1 MNRLSDATSPYLL
14 QHAGNP
20 VDWWPWSEEAFAEA
34 RARNVPVLLSVGYA
48 ACHWCHVMA
57 HESFEDQQTAALLNE
72 NMVAIKVDRE
82 ERPDVDAVYMA
93 ATQAMT
99 GQGGWPMT
107 VFMTPEGEP
116 FYCGTYYPREYFQ
129 RLVLGVAKA
138 WRDDRDGVSGQAGRI
153 AAALAERAAPLRGQ
167 APAAG
172 LAALCDQAVAA
183 LAADYDAQRGGFG
196 RAPKFP
202 PSMVLEFLL
211 RHSERPGAGRDGE
224 RPGPGSGSADS
235 EAGGD
240 TAGGDVAGGDIAA
253 GSGVAGGGAPAGG
266 RALAMVTGTAHAMA
280 RGGMYDQLGGGF
292 ARYSVD
298 ADWVVPHFEKMLY
311 DNALLAR
318 VYAHLWRRTGDPLA
332 RRVARETCTWMIR
345 ELRTPEGGFA
355 SALDADSEGEEGLF
369 YTWTP
374 AELTAELGAA
384 EGRYA
389 AETFGVTLAGS
400 FEHGRS
406 VLQLRAD
413 PAEPDRF
420 AAIRDALLAARER
433 RVRPGRDD
441 KVVAAW
447 NGLAIAALAECG
459 LLLAEPGFTAAAGD
473 AAALLGRVH
482 LRGERLAR
490 TSRAGVAGPSAGV
503 LEDYACVAE
512 GLLALYG
519 VTGDAGWVTMAGQLL
534 ETALARFSDGGGTFY
549 DTADDGEALIYRPA
563 DPLDGPTPSGTFAIA
578 GALLG
583 YGALTGSARHRE
595 AALAALGVLGPIAP
609 QYPRPAGAGLAV
621 AEAVVAGP
629 AEIAVVGQPGD
640 PRTAALHTTALLAA
654 PPGAVIALGDGAVGE
669 GDGTA
674 VGAEAHAG
682 DGPAA
687 GAGDGTAGGAA
698 ADAGDGAGAAGRE
711 PVEAVPLLEGRGLVA
726 GAPAAYV
733 CRDFTCRMPVTDPME
748 LRAALDYPAP
758 APAG

>member
-1 MNRLSDATSPYLL
+1 
-14 QHAGNP
+14 
-20 VDWWPWSEEAFAEA
+20 
-34 RARNVPVLLSVGYA
+34 
-48 ACHWCHVMA
+48 
-57 HESFEDQQTAALLNE
+57 
-72 NMVAIKVDRE
+72 VAIKVDRE

-138 WRDDRDGVSGQAGRI
+138 WRDDRDGVIGQAGRI
-153 AAALAERAAPLRGQ
+153 AATLAERAAPLRGQ
-167 APAAG
+167 APVAG

-224 RPGPGSGSADS
+224 RPGPGSGSGDS
-235 EAGGD
+235 EAGGGA
-240 TAGGDVAGGDIAA
+240 AGGDVAA
-253 GSGVAGGGAPAGG
+253 SSSVAGGGAPVGG

-369 YTWTP
+369 YAWTP

-420 AAIRDALLAARER
+420 AAIRAALLAARER

-503 LEDYACVAE
+503 LEDYASVAE
-512 GLLALYG
+512 GLLALSG

-563 DPLDGPTPSGTFAIA
+563 DPLDGPTPSGTFAMA

-711 PVEAVPLLEGRGLVA
+711 PVEAVPLLAGRGLVA

>member
-1 MNRLSDATSPYLL
+1 MTDGHRKVPMNRLSDATSPYLL

-34 RARNVPVLLSVGYA
+34 KARNVPVLLSVGYA

-57 HESFEDQQTAALLNE
+57 HESFEDPQTAGLLNE
-72 NMVAIKVDRE
+72 NLVAIKVDRE

-116 FYCGTYYPREYFQ
+116 FYCGTYFPREYFQ
-129 RLVLGVAKA
+129 RLVRGVAKA
-138 WRDDRDGVSGQAGRI
+138 WQEDRDGVIGQAERI

-167 APAAG
+167 TPEAG
-172 LAALCDQAVAA
+172 LAALCDQAVAT
-183 LAADYDAQRGGFG
+183 LAADYDTQHGGFG
-196 RAPKFP
+196 GAPKFP

-211 RHSERPGAGRDGE
+211 RHSERPG
-224 RPGPGSGSADS
+224 
-235 EAGGD
+235 
-240 TAGGDVAGGDIAA
+240 
-253 GSGVAGGGAPAGG
+253 GAESGG
-266 RALAMVTGTAHAMA
+266 RALDMVTGTAHAMA

-298 ADWVVPHFEKMLY
+298 AGWVVPHFEKMLY

-332 RRVARETCTWMIR
+332 RRVAREACAWMIR

-355 SALDADSEGEEGLF
+355 SALDADSEGQEGLF

-374 AELTAELGAA
+374 AELTAELGAT

-389 AETFGVTLAGS
+389 AETFGVTEAGS

-420 AAIRDALLAARER
+420 GAIRDALLAARER

-459 LLLAEPGFTAAAGD
+459 LMLAEPGFTAAAGD
-473 AAALLGRVH
+473 AAALLSRVH

-512 GLLALYG
+512 GLLVLSG
-519 VTGDAGWVTMAGQLL
+519 VTGQAGWVTMAGQLL
-534 ETALARFSDGGGTFY
+534 ETALTRFSGGGTFY

-563 DPLDGPTPSGTFAIA
+563 DPLDGPTPSGTFAMA

-583 YGALTGSARHRE
+583 YGALTGSAQHRE

-609 QYPRPAGAGLAV
+609 QYPRAAGAGLAA

-629 AEIAVVGQPGD
+629 AEIAVVGPPGD

-654 PPGAVIALGDGAVGE
+654 PPGAVIALGDGAAGGE
-669 GDGTA
+669 G
-674 VGAEAHAG
+674 
-682 DGPAA
+682 
-687 GAGDGTAGGAA
+687 GGAA
-698 ADAGDGAGAAGRE
+698 VSAGGGAAVSAGGGAGAAGPG
-711 PVEAVPLLEGRGLVA
+711 PVEAVPLLAGRGLVA

-748 LRAALDYPAP
+748 LRTALDYPAP